1 MSFDKLESS
10 VVYECG
16 ISNRINARSISWNSS
31 GTTLAMAG
39 SDRTTRLYAMVDL
52 LSSSSSSGSSSNT
65 NNNNS
70 SSIRELASIAGS
82 VDRVRCHPTQDS
94 VLATTSG
101 SDATVRLWDLR
112 GTSAKPVGKI
122 DLNNSSSNGSTID
135 VSWSKAA
142 TTTKTNNHL
151 LVVTEKNGNVHV
163 VDTRKL
169 GGNFSVKTPSLPGKS
184 KTTPPPFLASF
195 ALRPKIVDACLVSP
209 SGDHLVAATSE
220 DGYGELT
227 VWNWQTAT
235 NSETNNSTA
244 KNNSNN
250 NSSSSNR
257 RHVYPAHTGPIYS
270 LCFSPD
276 GNRLATG
283 GGDAL
288 VGLWDVSTMVCERT
302 IPRCDRFVRSVAF
315 SFDSKV
321 LATSTEEAAIDLAQ
335 ASSGTQVGKVS
346 LTATSSNNSSSNSNS
361 SNSNSRSNRTAPGA
375 DEIAFHP
382 KAHVLACARC
392 DSGAHSPLTIAKL
405 TLGRQTQ

>member
-1 MSFDKLESS
+1 MMSFDKLDSS

-39 SDRTTRLYAMVDL
+39 SDRMTRLYTMADL
-52 LSSSSSSGSSSNT
+52 MSSGSSSSNN

-70 SSIRELASIAGS
+70 SSSSIRELTSIAGS

-94 VLATTSG
+94 LLATTSG

-112 GTSAKPVGKI
+112 GSASAKPAGKI
-122 DLNNSSSNGSTID
+122 DLNNTSSNGSTVD
-135 VSWSKAA
+135 VSWSA
-142 TTTKTNNHL
+142 TTTTAKAANHL
-151 LVVTEKNGNVHV
+151 LVVTEKNGVVHV

-169 GGNFSVKTPSLPGKS
+169 GGSSSSSVKTPFQPGKTS
-184 KTTPPPFLASF
+184 PPFLASF
-195 ALRPKIVDACLVSP
+195 ALRPKIVDACVVSP

-227 VWNWQTAT
+227 VWNWHEAAGDTTRKKEKSNA
-235 NSETNNSTA
+235 
-244 KNNSNN
+244 NSN
-250 NSSSSNR
+250 R
-257 RHVYPAHTGPIYS
+257 YVYPAHTGPIYS

-276 GNRLATG
+276 GNWLATG

-288 VGLWDVSTMVCERT
+288 VGLWDVSTMVCAAT

-315 SFDSKV
+315 SFDSQV
-321 LATSTEEAAIDLAQ
+321 VATSTEEAAIDLAQ
-335 ASSGTQVGKVS
+335 AGSGEPVAKVS
-346 LTATSSNNSSSNSNS
+346 LAATSNSSS
-361 SNSNSRSNRTAPGA
+361 SNSNSRSNRNAPGA

-405 TLGRQTQ
+405 TLGRQKQ